1 MPKIIKSV
9 FSGGLITIEKQSRCS
24 SGYMSMAHKRRYIKR
39 SFDLLRAFNVLS
51 YPKIYKSSPMSFVY
65 F

>member
-9 FSGGLITIEKQSRCS
+9 FSGGLITIEKQS
-24 SGYMSMAHKRRYIKR
+24 KRRYIKR

-51 YPKIYKSSPMSFVY
+51 YPKIYKSSTMSFVY